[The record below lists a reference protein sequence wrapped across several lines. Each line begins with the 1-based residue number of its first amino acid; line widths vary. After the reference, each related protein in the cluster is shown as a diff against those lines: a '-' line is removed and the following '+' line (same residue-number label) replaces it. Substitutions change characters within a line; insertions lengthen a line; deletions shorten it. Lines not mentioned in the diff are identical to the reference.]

1 MTRTLARPRPAL
13 GIAVAAVA
21 LAAGLTAAPPAAA
34 RTLPGSTPATTI
46 TVLLK
51 APDQGGLD
59 RLAKAQGLTH
69 RQRVEALAT
78 LLPTARAHRR
88 VLSDLASR
96 GFDVTHESA
105 WTIDAQAP
113 STTVAS
119 TFGRPGTSPSGAR
132 LGEMARAGAALPHVP
147 TLIKPVVAA
156 VLATSTGPSVVRPLD
171 LCRIQCHDGTDFRN
185 AYSSTSHVLRT
196 GHDSHGALTV
206 ATLQFPRGGGW
217 NDSDLTRYA
226 QAADLPDPVA
236 SGQYKQIPVDG
247 LTVQPATKKEGGAD
261 EEVDLDQETILST
274 APLANQRAYF
284 DSNTNKAGYAD
295 ALSQVLADVTQGT
308 GAVDGGDPK
317 IAALSTSWGACEA
330 EFSDGFAFGHD
341 TIKAV
346 DDILRSLTAA
356 GVTVFAASGDDG
368 IYDCGFPPSSTKT
381 AVDFPAS
388 SPSVVGVGGT
398 RLRTHGKRA
407 RNNGHNWTDT
417 AWTCTSAEVCQGF
430 KRRDTGGSGG
440 GESKRFH
447 LPRYQAVGIGHDP
460 FRTSTGK
467 KGNFGTQPRRLVPD
481 IAGDGDPDTGFEVLT
496 SDPADVPSC
505 SINGDLPPCKPK
517 FFAIGGTSLSA
528 PAAAAMFTDM
538 IAAHGATAGVGDIHS
553 ALYSAY
559 AAHPHFFR
567 DVRSGRNGRQK
578 DVDHHA
584 SGKAAHDIPVNARK
598 GYDTVTGLGTPLW
611 PALAPYL
618 FAPATPKP
626 TGSLSLTRSAHHPVR
641 VRVRWGSRQAHR
653 GGLLAASDHVILRRK
668 GKAKP
673 VFRRHAAPPAGS
685 HTFPAKPGATYVLTV
700 ATRDFAGKKSAA
712 VAKRLK
718 VRGTTRVVVRLLS
731 R

>member
-1 MTRTLARPRPAL
+1 LPAS
-13 GIAVAAVA
+13 A
-21 LAAGLTAAPPAAA
+21 
-34 RTLPGSTPATTI
+34 PATTI

-51 APDQGGLD
+51 APDQSGLD
-59 RLAKAQGLTH
+59 RLATTQGLTH
-69 RQRVEALAT
+69 RQRVEALAA
-78 LLPTARAHRR
+78 LLPSARAHRQ
-88 VLSDLASR
+88 VVANLASR
-96 GFDVTHESA
+96 GFDVTHETA

-113 STTVAS
+113 TTSVAS
-119 TFGRPGTSPSGAR
+119 TFGRPGTTPSGDR
-132 LGEMARAGAALPHVP
+132 LGAMARAGAALPHVP
-147 TLIKPVVAA
+147 TAIQPVVAA

-171 LCRIQCHDGTDFRN
+171 LCRVQCHDGTDFRN
-185 AYSSTSHVLRT
+185 AYSSKAHVLST
-196 GHDSHGALTV
+196 GHDAHGALTV
-206 ATLQFPRGGGW
+206 ATLQFPRSGGW

-226 QAADLPDPVA
+226 QAAGLPDPVA

-247 LTVQPATKKEGGAD
+247 LNVQPATKKEGGAD

-295 ALSQVLADVTQGT
+295 SLSQVLADVTQGT
-308 GAVDGGDPK
+308 GAVGGGDPK

-341 TIKAV
+341 TIRAV
-346 DDILRSLTAA
+346 NNIIESLTAA

-368 IYDCGFPPSSTKT
+368 IYDCGFPPSSTRT

-388 SPSVVGVGGT
+388 SPSAVGVGGT
-398 RLRTHGKRA
+398 RLRTHGKR
-407 RNNGHNWTDT
+407 RPNNGHNWTDA
-417 AWTCTSAEVCQGF
+417 AWTCTSPEVCQGF
-430 KRRDTGGSGG
+430 KRHDTGGSGG

-447 LPRYQAVGIGHDP
+447 LPRYQAVGLGHDP
-460 FRTSTGK
+460 FRTSTGR
-467 KGNFGTQPRRLVPD
+467 KGSFGAQPRRLVPD

-496 SDPADVPSC
+496 SDPSDVPSC

-538 IAAHGATAGVGDIHS
+538 LAAHGATAGVGDIHA

-559 AAHPHFFR
+559 AAHPHVFR

-578 DVDHHA
+578 DVDHHTH
-584 SGKAAHDIPVNARK
+584 GKAAHDIPVNAGK

-611 PALAPYL
+611 PALAPYV
-618 FAPATPKP
+618 FAPASPKP
-626 TGSLSLTRSAHHPVR
+626 TGSLSLTHRTHHADR
-641 VRVRWGSRQAHR
+641 VRVRWGSRQADR
-653 GGLLAASDHVILRRK
+653 GGLLAASDQVTVRRK

-673 VFRRHAAPPAGS
+673 LLRRHAAPPAGS
-685 HTFPAKPGATYVLTV
+685 QTFSAKPGATYVLTV
-700 ATRDFAGKKSAA
+700 ATRDLAGMKSK
-712 VAKRLK
+712 VITKRMN
-718 VRGTTRVVVRLLS
+718 VRRTARAVVRLLPRS
-731 R
+731 SGR